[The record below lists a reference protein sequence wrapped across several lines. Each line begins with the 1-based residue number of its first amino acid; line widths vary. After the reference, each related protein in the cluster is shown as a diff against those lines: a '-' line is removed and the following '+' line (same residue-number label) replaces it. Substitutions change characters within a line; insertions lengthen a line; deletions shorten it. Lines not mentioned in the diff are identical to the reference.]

1 MAISNPYRPAVP
13 PYTDPGGYLLAN
25 QLLDPNQVQ
34 GQTTMQNRLAPW
46 SNWDGD
52 AGNDQI
58 AKEQLPPWDNDPSL
72 LPPRLTWEQQI
83 AASRPADY
91 NIDPRMQAN
100 PGYYTPRS
108 FKVWH
113 GGTVR
118 TPGAVSTY
126 QDPGE
131 FPTMRWLLPA
141 AREQTD

>member
-1 MAISNPYRPAVP
+1 MAISNPYRP
-13 PYTDPGGYLLAN
+13 PYGANGGYLLAN

-34 GQTTMQNRLAPW
+34 GQTALPNRLAPW
-46 SNWDGD
+46 SNWDAD
-52 AGNDQI
+52 PGNDYG
-58 AKEQLPPWDNDPSL
+58 AERLPPWDNDPSL

-83 AASRPADY
+83 AASRPADFTV
-91 NIDPRMQAN
+91 DPRMQAT

-108 FKVWH
+108 FKVWR

-118 TPGAVSTY
+118 TPGAVATY

-131 FPTMRWLLPA
+131 FPAMRWLLPA